1 MTSLPVERSQRI
13 SSSARGPDERPP
25 PGSRLTR
32 ARDQARRV
40 GDWAGERVP
49 GADLVAA
56 ALERERL
63 AAAGL
68 LAGGL
73 AYRLF
78 FWLVP
83 LGLVLASV
91 LSFWVDEDRVGL
103 QDAARNFGISGAAT
117 QSAMKAIAEE
127 HHARWYFL
135 LAGIVLLVWFGI
147 GVIRALNVA
156 HAVAWSLRPEKL
168 RRPLFAGLAFSGI
181 VIALI
186 AVSASTQFLREEY
199 GVTGLWVTIA
209 LFVFY
214 LAAVL
219 WIMDKLPH
227 RSTSWRDLLP
237 GALLVA
243 LGTEVIHLVVVLYLV
258 PKLGHSSELYGALG
272 SATVILLW
280 LYLLARLLVA
290 AAFLNAALW
299 DRRTDGE
306 PVAP

>member
-1 MTSLPVERSQRI
+1 M
-13 SSSARGPDERPP
+13 SAPDPAEGPP

-32 ARDQARRV
+32 VRDQARHA
-40 GDWAGERVP
+40 GDWASERVP
-49 GADLVAA
+49 GASLAA
-56 ALERERL
+56 TALERERL

-83 LGLVLASV
+83 LGLVFASV

-103 QDAARNFGISGAAT
+103 QDAARDFGISGAAT
-117 QSAMKAIAEE
+117 QSAMRAISEQ
-127 HHARWYFL
+127 HHARWYLL

-156 HAVAWSLRPEKL
+156 HSIAWNLRPERL
-168 RRPLFAGLAFSGI
+168 RRPVVASLAFTGVVTLLI
-181 VIALI
+181 V
-186 AVSASTQFLREEY
+186 VSASTQFLREQND
-199 GVTGLWVTIA
+199 VAGLWLTLA
-209 LFVFY
+209 LVVFY

-219 WIMDKLPH
+219 WVMDKLPH

-237 GALLVA
+237 GAVLVA
-243 LGTEVIHLVVVLYLV
+243 LGAEVIHLVVVLYLV

-280 LYLLARLLVA
+280 LYLVARLLVA

-299 DRRTDGE
+299 DQRSDG
-306 PVAP
+306 PRSDPQRHIPA

>member
-1 MTSLPVERSQRI
+1 V
-13 SSSARGPDERPP
+13 SAPEPAEGPP
-25 PGSRLTR
+25 PASRLTR
-32 ARDQARRV
+32 PRDQARRA
-40 GDWAGERVP
+40 GDWAGERLP
-49 GADLVAA
+49 GADLARV
-56 ALERERL
+56 ALERERM

-68 LAGGL
+68 IAGGL

-83 LGLVLASV
+83 LGLVFASV
-91 LSFWVDEDRVGL
+91 MSFWVDEDRVGL
-103 QDAARNFGISGAAT
+103 QDAARDFGISGAAT
-117 QSAMKAIAEE
+117 QSAMRAIAEE

-135 LAGIVLLVWFGI
+135 LAGLVLLVWFGI

-156 HAVAWSLRPEKL
+156 HSIAWNLRPEKL
-168 RRPLFAGLAFSGI
+168 RRPVFAGLAFSCI
-181 VIALI
+181 VTLLI
-186 AVSASTQFLREEY
+186 VVSASTQFLREQY
-199 GVTGLWVTIA
+199 GVTGLWVTAA
-209 LFVFY
+209 LFLFY

-227 RSTSWRDLLP
+227 RSTSWRELLP

-243 LGTEVIHLVVVLYLV
+243 FGTEVIHLVVVLYLV

-299 DRRTDGE
+299 EHRTDGE
-306 PVAP
+306 NGELKH

>member
-1 MTSLPVERSQRI
+1 MRERRGVPEPAQGPSDD
-13 SSSARGPDERPP
+13 SPLTKARR
-25 PGSRLTR
+25 R
-32 ARDQARRV
+32 ARRA
-40 GDWAGERVP
+40 GDWASELP
-49 GADLVAA
+49 GADLVGA

-68 LAGGL
+68 IAGGL

-135 LAGIVLLVWFGI
+135 IAGLVLLVWFGI

-156 HAVAWSLRPEKL
+156 HSIAWNVRPERL
-168 RRPLFAGLAFSGI
+168 RRPVFSGLVFSGVVILLI
-181 VIALI
+181 V
-186 AVSASTQFLREEY
+186 VSASTQFLREEY
-199 GVTGLWVTIA
+199 GVTGLWVTLA
-209 LFVFY
+209 LFLFY
-214 LAAVL
+214 LGAVL

-237 GALLVA
+237 GAVLVA

-280 LYLLARLLVA
+280 LYLIARLLVG

-299 DRRTDGE
+299 DNRIDGE
-306 PVAP
+306 SIHPEGEGGELTS

>member
-1 MTSLPVERSQRI
+1 MGTSV
-13 SSSARGPDERPP
+13 SAPDPAEGPP
-25 PGSRLTR
+25 PDSRLTR
-32 ARDQARRV
+32 ARENARLA
-40 GDWAGERVP
+40 GDWASERLP
-49 GADLVAA
+49 GGPLVVA

-103 QDAARNFGISGAAT
+103 QEAARNFGISGAAT
-117 QSAMKAIAEE
+117 QSAMTAIAEQ

-135 LAGIVLLVWFGI
+135 LAGLVLLVWFGI

-156 HAVAWSLRPEKL
+156 HSIAWNLRPERL
-168 RRPLFAGLAFSGI
+168 RRPVFAGVAFSGVVISLI
-181 VIALI
+181 V
-186 AVSASTQFLREEY
+186 VSASTQFLREEY
-199 GVTGLWVTIA
+199 GVTGLWVTVA
-209 LFVFY
+209 LFLFY
-214 LAAVL
+214 LGAVL

-227 RSTSWRDLLP
+227 RSTAWRDLLP

-299 DRRTDGE
+299 EHRTDSENGE
-306 PVAP
+306 LKH